1 MDQIISKWLR
11 VMFLQNGHMTEYFI
25 LQRCCRQGD
34 PILPYIFIL
43 CAEVLSHMIR
53 KHNLINGILIQ
64 NKEYKLSP
72 YADDTQIFL
81 DGSELC
87 LRKTLAKLKSFHSF
101 SGLQI
106 NVEKTRAI
114 WIGSINKSNRK
125 MCEDYKLDWNQ
136 GPFKFLGV
144 TFPPE
149 VFDTWDQ
156 NTTDILKKVEKP
168 IKSWSKRRL
177 SLQGKI
183 TIIKSLAIAKF
194 VHLFLA
200 LPNPPGNLVKTLNKL
215 FYKFSWNSGPDGIK
229 RQYIIKDITK
239 EI

>member
-1 MDQIISKWLR
+1 
-11 VMFLQNGHMTEYFI
+11 
-25 LQRCCRQGD
+25 
-34 PILPYIFIL
+34 
-43 CAEVLSHMIR
+43 MIR
-53 KHNLINGILIQ
+53 KDNLIKGILIQ
-64 NKEYKLSP
+64 NKEYKLSQ

-81 DGSELC
+81 DGSELS

-114 WIGSINKSNRK
+114 WIGSMNKSNRK

-136 GPFKFLGV
+136 GPFKILGV
-144 TFPPE
+144 TFTPE
-149 VFDTWDQ
+149 VFDIWDQ
-156 NTTDILKKVEKP
+156 NTTDILKKVENT
-168 IKSWSKRRL
+168 IKTWSKRRL

-215 FYKFSWNSGPDGIK
+215 FYKFIWNSGPDRIK

-239 EI
+239 GGLRMIKIAKIKKVAGQFMMFL